1 MILDTLKNAELYH
14 SVHPLFKKAFD
25 FLKTTDLKSLPLGK
39 IELEGSDLV
48 VSVVEIS
55 GKTAQNARMETH
67 RKFID
72 IQLPL
77 DDEET
82 MGWIAAEKLTKV
94 TQPYDAEKD
103 ITFFA
108 DEAENLLRVEA
119 MEFAVFF
126 PSDGHQ
132 PGIGSGNHR
141 KIIVKVRV

>member
-1 MILDTLKNAELYH
+1 MILDTLKNAELYQ

-103 ITFFA
+103 IAFFA
-108 DEAENLLRVEA
+108 DEAENLLKVGA

>member
-1 MILDTLKNAELYH
+1 MILDTLKNAELYE
-14 SVHPLFKKAFD
+14 SAHPLFKKAFD
-25 FLKTTDLKSLPLGK
+25 FLKTTDLKTLPLGK

-48 VSVVEIS
+48 VSVVDIS
-55 GKTAQNARMETH
+55 GKTVQDARMEIH

-77 DDEET
+77 DGEEI
-82 MGWIAAEKLTKV
+82 MGWIPAEKLTKV
-94 TQPYDAEKD
+94 LQPYDAEKD
-103 ITFFA
+103 IAFFA
-108 DEAENLLRVEA
+108 DEAENLVKVRA

-132 PGIGSGNHR
+132 PGIGFGNHK